1 MLFWNTENCNV
12 IYTYSNSDISE
23 ESRLLKIEATY
34 DPKLYDVTIKINI
47 GNKVLLD
54 KRRQLTNNI

>member
-1 MLFWNTENCNV
+1 MFQKNFCN
-12 IYTYSNSDISE
+12 ISE

-34 DPKLYDVTIKINI
+34 DTKLYDVTIKINI

-54 KRRQLTNNI
+54 KRRELTNNI